1 MSQTKKALREAL
13 DEIALRF
20 VSGNKIQIDSARI
33 SRSEWLLL
41 QAALSL
47 PETQGEPVAWM
58 YVWPKNNLPYL
69 TRHIYDER
77 LSVEARAA
85 RAAVGVKEFPLYA
98 APPSQPAQA
107 KPTNGEGA

>member
-47 PETQGEPVAWM
+47 PETQGEPVAWRFM
-58 YVWPKNNLPYL
+58 VDGTWFVGATLEICTKNL
-69 TRHIYDER
+69 E
-77 LSVEARAA
+77 
-85 RAAVGVKEFPLYA
+85 GVVPMSKPEPLFA
-98 APPSQPAQA
+98 APAAPTQA